1 MNLFLHKKQC
11 AAKCFLH
18 QNFFKKNLGGFTLV
32 EMVIY
37 TAFLAIL
44 VVLAINSLLVVS
56 KAFAYL
62 RVSRNINTSAE
73 AAFERISRETR
84 NAYDVDL
91 VQTTQGTSPGRLMLK
106 TKDSFGANTTIEF
119 YVDGSGRLAV
129 REGNVNAGILM
140 AKNTTVNNFVVN
152 VITTTNSL
160 GVKIDLGIT
169 GSKGIVTESKNFHDT
184 VILRRTY

>member
-1 MNLFLHKKQC
+1 MSIFFYKKQHT
-11 AAKCFLH
+11 AR
-18 QNFFKKNLGGFTLV
+18 GFTLV

-44 VVLAINSLLVVS
+44 VVLAINSLLAVS
-56 KAFAYL
+56 KAFSYL
-62 RVSRNINTSAE
+62 RVSRNVNTSAE
-73 AAFERISRETR
+73 ATFERISRETR

-91 VQTTQGTSPGRLMLK
+91 IQTTQGTNPGRLTLK
-106 TKDSFGANTTIEF
+106 TKDALGANTTIEF
-119 YVDGSGRLAV
+119 YVDANSRLAV
-129 REGNVNAGILM
+129 REGGVDAGVLM

-160 GVKIDLGIT
+160 GVKIDLSIT
-169 GSKGIVTESKNFHDT
+169 GSRGAVTESKNFHDT